1 MAGWFDLIFGESPE
15 ITREEF
21 MRQSRFSLLGVAVLI
36 VCLLAPAAYAE
47 FSLNGYIQMQAGVF
61 ISDYRNKTRPDRDG
75 DTDIKY
81 PKDHGGLYGR
91 LSMFRNTLQLEADY
105 SPIEQINLHVV
116 FRGVRSAPLMADNY
130 AQVPHMTADTTYN
143 HDVGTMRAKR
153 NWVNETYYS
162 ENDLREVFLD
172 IEATDWLSFRL
183 GRQQVS
189 WGETGSFKTLDI
201 VNPSNTTW
209 HFGPFES
216 FEDTRIPLWM
226 AKVLIDIPPAWANLE
241 LLWIPLIDE
250 PENTVT
256 TPLTFVGAW
265 GLPIAPE
272 QEHQTDVK
280 IQDKKMVYPNNDLTD
295 SRLGARWKGTFFGGI
310 TYTLVY
316 FYTHQVSPPIPT
328 YMEKKREATPGT
340 QFSDATVYLE
350 FPRQHVVGGSLDYA
364 IPRPISTVLRMEAA
378 YYPDKWY
385 PMNSNME
392 PGKTPT
398 GGVLYGPSKYNGEG
412 VDIDDPSYRMGA
424 PIYHEERDVVSFA
437 AVLMR
442 PNQIRWLNP
451 HSSIITQFQYMLTAL
466 PDGID
471 IKDANGN
478 VRNDIYWMVNIPGYD
493 TTEVSQYSHTL
504 VAAALTN
511 YFHGLFSPMLVGV
524 VLLGEDASDPTGFL
538 SAKFR
543 FNVGN
548 HWRFEV
554 GSNLIF
560 AANPYEGLGF
570 FRDRDE
576 IYGKIKF
583 QF

>member
-1 MAGWFDLIFGESPE
+1 
-15 ITREEF
+15 
-21 MRQSRFSLLGVAVLI
+21 MRRSRFSLLGVALLI

-47 FSLNGYIQMQAGVF
+47 FSLNGYLQMQAGVF
-61 ISDYRNKTRPDRDG
+61 ISNYENKTRADRDG
-75 DTDIKY
+75 DPDKNF
-81 PKDHGGLYGR
+81 PKDHGGLNGR

-105 SPIEQINLHVV
+105 SPIEKINLHVV
-116 FRGVRSAPLMADNY
+116 FRGVRSIPLMADNY
-130 AQVPHMTADTTYN
+130 AQVPNMTADTTYN
-143 HDVGTMRAKR
+143 DDTSTMRAKR

-162 ENDLREVFLD
+162 ENDFREVFLD

-201 VNPSNTTW
+201 VNPENTTW

-216 FEDTRIPLWM
+216 FEDTRVPLWM
-226 AKVLIDIPPAWANLE
+226 AKALIDIPAAWANLE
-241 LLWIPLIDE
+241 LLWIPLIDD
-250 PENTVT
+250 PEDTVT

-265 GLPIAPE
+265 GLPIAPQ
-272 QEHQTDVK
+272 QEYQSDVK
-280 IQDKKMVYPNNDLTD
+280 IQDKKLIYPNNDLTD
-295 SRLGARWKGTFFGGI
+295 SRLGVRWKGTFFGGI
-310 TYTLVY
+310 TYTMVY
-316 FYTHQVSPPIPT
+316 FYTHQLSPPIPT
-328 YMEKKREATPGT
+328 YLEKKTEADPRTGL
-340 QFSDATVYLE
+340 SDATVYLE

-364 IPRPISTVLRMEAA
+364 IPRPVSTVVRVEAA

-385 PMNSNME
+385 PCNSNME
-392 PGKTPT
+392 PARTPD
-398 GGVLYGPSKYNGEG
+398 GFKEWEPSKYNSGGSKHGDE
-412 VDIDDPSYRMGA
+412 DYKIGA
-424 PIYHEERDVVSFA
+424 PIYHEERDVVSA
-437 AVLMR
+437 AFVLMR

-451 HSSIITQFQYMLTAL
+451 HSSIIAQFQYMLTAL
-466 PDGID
+466 PGGIE
-471 IKDANGN
+471 IKDDNGN
-478 VRNDIYWMVNIPGYD
+478 VLNDNLWMVNIPGYD
-493 TTEVSQYSHTL
+493 TTEVTQFSHTI
-504 VAAALTN
+504 VGAVLTN

-543 FNVGN
+543 FVVGN

-554 GSNLIF
+554 GTNLIF